1 VLSSTGT
8 VLGQSANYVIQAT
21 DLGTYK
27 TFAITTPPAV
37 AAGSSFLA
45 GLAQPAYTGLRYFPV
60 VIQTETPTR
69 SDAYF
74 GVAIAGGTPS
84 DLSVG
89 ANGTNSGFG
98 RLMMEASL
106 SVALATSKELQ
117 RAITVYPNPS
127 ESGIFNLNVQAA
139 NAANG
144 LGVEVTN
151 QLGQRVYTGTARD
164 NNTTKLDLSNL
175 ANGIYHL
182 QVRNGQEYTS
192 SQISIVK

>member
-1 VLSSTGT
+1 
-8 VLGQSANYVIQAT
+8 
-21 DLGTYK
+21 
-27 TFAITTPPAV
+27 
-37 AAGSSFLA
+37 
-45 GLAQPAYTGLRYFPV
+45 
-60 VIQTETPTR
+60 
-69 SDAYF
+69 
-74 GVAIAGGTPS
+74 
-84 DLSVG
+84 
-89 ANGTNSGFG
+89 
-98 RLMMEASL
+98 MMEANL
-106 SVALATSKELQ
+106 SVTLATSKELQ

-175 ANGIYHL
+175 AAGIYHL
-182 QVRNGQEYTS
+182 QVRNGEEYTS